1 MERGFIFISE
11 VQLIL
16 FKDNANRVK
25 CKIKASGTRFYF
37 KECPQSSH
45 SWELK
50 ELEELSLV
58 SLAKELK
65 DKCFAIKIFLKEDR
79 TSADIQFVFSRAWH
93 NDCTAT

>member
-1 MERGFIFISE
+1 MKNVR
-11 VQLIL
+11 
-16 FKDNANRVK
+16 
-25 CKIKASGTRFYF
+25 KA
-37 KECPQSSH
+37 PIP
-45 SWELK
+45 WELK